1 MKALNELL
9 ITYANENRKTNI
21 KANILC
27 PKAVDTS
34 FRDKIMPGENK
45 DNLLSTTTV
54 AKKIVEITSKNF
66 DKTGEIIE
74 I

>member
-9 ITYANENRKTNI
+9 ITYANENKKTNI

-66 DKTGEIIE
+66 DKTGELIE